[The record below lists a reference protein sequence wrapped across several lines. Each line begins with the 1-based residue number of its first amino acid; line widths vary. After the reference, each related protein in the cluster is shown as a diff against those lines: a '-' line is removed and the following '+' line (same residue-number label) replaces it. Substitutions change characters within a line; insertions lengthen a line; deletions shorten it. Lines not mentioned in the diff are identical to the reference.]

1 MRSITDAR
9 CSENSERRIDFVKSI
24 FNLMDVLFII
34 SGFLISL
41 LVFSGGVW

>member
-1 MRSITDAR
+1 VRSITDPR
-9 CSENSERRIDFVKSI
+9 CSENSERKIDFINRI